1 MDELRMR
8 LEQLEKQVNQMGT
21 KEKKEKKDKR
31 APSAYNMFIGDY
43 LKNNKDPTKTHKQLF
58 ADATAAW
65 KDKKAPSDK
74 KA

>member
-1 MDELRMR
+1 MDELKTR
-8 LEQLEKQVNQMGT
+8 LEQLEKQVNQMGS
-21 KEKKEKKDKR
+21 KEKKKEKK

-58 ADATAAW
+58 AEATAAW
-65 KDKKAPSDK
+65 KNQKAPSDK